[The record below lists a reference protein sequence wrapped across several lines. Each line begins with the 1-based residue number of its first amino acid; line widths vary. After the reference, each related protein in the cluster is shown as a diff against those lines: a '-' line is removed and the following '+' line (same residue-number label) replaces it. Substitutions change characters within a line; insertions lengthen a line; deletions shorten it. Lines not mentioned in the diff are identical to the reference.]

1 MKLARILKFSFRFL
15 LAALILLIVGAL
27 LFITLY
33 PAENILKL
41 VTSNA
46 EQALGR
52 KVSIKDIG
60 YSLGG
65 IYLRDLVIYES
76 DEKSPVLASV
86 EKANIRF
93 SFLSLLR
100 SEFDADAISLKKPV
114 CNISF
119 NDDGVSN
126 IESLI
131 SSLAKN
137 KGSGMSAKISKIS
150 VSDAT
155 LTLANP
161 PPVLAPLAGT
171 YVIDADVYIRKKI
184 EVRDCMLKLPEKR
197 GVLRPEVDIEIL
209 KDDFRITG
217 AVNIE
222 NASLLWVYKWG
233 TNVTLP
239 YNITNGSVTNL
250 IITKNY
256 VKGNANASSTLLNT
270 TKIVH
275 ADGYCHVDIAGRT
288 VLIAKTQGTID
299 KSSFY
304 IENLHFTFDGNLI
317 KFNINKIA
325 ASITDTMPLLKFM
338 PKKLFGYAEGS
349 LSYGGGL
356 YNGTLAISNAGYDPS
371 TKVISGLTTSITVT
385 NNTFQKTGIPFNFY
399 GNPCTLS
406 IASTDRSLK
415 KLYVNLSA
423 DMISID
429 SLSDKFSKSGSS
441 VSVPM
446 EILGSINV
454 NRVQY
459 AQYQMGNVQ
468 LQYNLSGS
476 TLDIKGF
483 QFYFSD
489 GKIWGSGSINMSGEK
504 PRASLQ
510 LQIGNLVVQKAIA
523 SNDKFRNRFFGVA
536 GGKSTIDFELTADFF
551 KTARGNAE
559 ITIDKGKLVDTG
571 IQNGLGLL
579 LAELKYK
586 LRDLEFNRIY
596 GNVDIRGT
604 NYLINSFIFNSN
616 NVRLKINGAFDQ
628 KLVAAPL
635 NIQLEFTR
643 EFIQDLP
650 GALTI
655 TLNKYFR
662 GDWYI
667 IPFVMNG
674 DMTNSQNVRRA
685 Q

>member
-1 MKLARILKFSFRFL
+1 MKPARILKFSFRFL
-15 LAALILLIVGAL
+15 FAALILLIVGAL
-27 LFITLY
+27 LIITLY

-46 EQALGR
+46 EEVLGR
-52 KVSIKDIG
+52 KVTIRDIG

-65 IYLRDLVIYES
+65 ISLDGLVIYES

-86 EKANIRF
+86 ESADIRF

-100 SEFDADAISLKKPV
+100 SEFDATAITLKKPL

-119 NDDGVSN
+119 NDAGESN

-131 SSLAKN
+131 TSLSKN

-150 VSDAT
+150 LSDAT
-155 LTLANP
+155 LALTNAP
-161 PPVLAPLAGT
+161 AYLAPLAGT
-171 YVIDADVYIRKKI
+171 YNIDADVYLKKKI
-184 EVRDCMLKLPEKR
+184 EVRDCRLRLPENR
-197 GVLRPEVDIEIL
+197 GVLHPEMDIEIL
-209 KDDFRITG
+209 KGDFKITG
-217 AVNIE
+217 SVNLE
-222 NASLLWVYKWG
+222 NASLLWVYRWG
-233 TNVTLP
+233 TNLTLP
-239 YNITNGSVTNL
+239 YNIINGSVTNL

-256 VKGNANASSTLLNT
+256 VKGNANATSTLLNT
-270 TKIVH
+270 PKILH
-275 ADGYCHVDIAGRT
+275 ADGFCHVDIAGRT
-288 VLIAKTQGTID
+288 VLIAEAQGHIE
-299 KSSFY
+299 KSSFFV
-304 IENLHFTFDGNLI
+304 ENLHFTFSGSLI
-317 KFNINKIA
+317 KFSINKIA

-338 PKKLFGYAEGS
+338 PPKLFGYAEGS
-349 LSYGGGL
+349 LRYGGGV
-356 YNGTLAISNAGYDPS
+356 YNGTLAVSNAGYDPA
-371 TKVISGLTTSITVT
+371 TKLISGLSTTITV
-385 NNTFQKTGIPFNFY
+385 NNNIFQKTGIPFNFY

-415 KLYVNLSA
+415 RLHVNLAA
-423 DMISID
+423 DRISIESLTD
-429 SLSDKFSKSGSS
+429 KFPKSDASLS
-441 VSVPM
+441 VPI

-454 NRVQY
+454 TRAQY
-459 AQYQMGNVQ
+459 GQYQMGNVQ

-476 TLDIKGF
+476 TLAINGF

-489 GKIWGSGSINMSGEK
+489 GKITGSGSINMAQAR
-504 PRASLQ
+504 PLATLQ
-510 LQIGNLVVQKAIA
+510 LQISNLVVQKAIA
-523 SNDKFRNRFFGVA
+523 SNDKFRNRFFGIA
-536 GGKSTIDFELTADFF
+536 GGKSLIEFEVSGDIF

-559 ITIDKGKLVDTG
+559 ITIDRGKLVDTG

-586 LRDLEFNRIY
+586 LRDLEFNKIY
-596 GNVDIRGT
+596 GNIDIRGT

-616 NVRLKINGAFDQ
+616 NVRLKITGAFDQ

-650 GALTI
+650 GALNL
-655 TLNKYFR
+655 TLNRYLR

-674 DMTNSQNVRRA
+674 DMTSSQNVRRV

>member
-1 MKLARILKFSFRFL
+1 MRPARILKFSFRFL
-15 LAALILLIVGAL
+15 LAALILLILGAL

-41 VTSNA
+41 VTTNA
-46 EQALGR
+46 EKALGR
-52 KVSIKDIG
+52 KVTIKDIG

-65 IYLRDLVIYES
+65 ISLDGLVIYES

-86 EKANIRF
+86 ESADIRF

-119 NDDGVSN
+119 NSAGESN
-126 IESLI
+126 LESLI
-131 SSLAKN
+131 SSLSRN
-137 KGSGMSAKISKIS
+137 KGSGMSAKISRIS
-150 VSDAT
+150 LTDAT

-171 YVIDADVYIRKKI
+171 YQLDADVYLRKKI
-184 EVRDCMLKLPEKR
+184 EIRDCTVRLPENR

-209 KDDFRITG
+209 KGDFKITG
-217 AVNIE
+217 AVNLE
-222 NASLLWVYKWG
+222 NASLLWVYRWG
-233 TNVTLP
+233 DNVTLP
-239 YNITNGSVTNL
+239 YNIINGSVTNL

-256 VKGNANASSTLLNT
+256 VKGNANATSTLLNSPLLL
-270 TKIVH
+270 H
-275 ADGYCHVDIAGRT
+275 ADGFCHVDIAGRT
-288 VLIAKTQGTID
+288 VLIAKTQGAIN
-299 KSSFY
+299 KSAFFV
-304 IENLHFTFDGNLI
+304 ENLHFTFAGNLI
-317 KFNINKIA
+317 TFSINKIA

-338 PKKLFGYAEGS
+338 PKKLYGYAEGS
-349 LSYGGGL
+349 LGYGGGV
-356 YNGTLAISNAGYDPS
+356 YNGTLAISNAGYDPA
-371 TKVISGLTTSITVT
+371 TKIISGLSTTITVT
-385 NNTFQKTGIPFNFY
+385 NNTFQKTAIPFNCY

-415 KLYVNLSA
+415 RLYVNLAA
-423 DMISID
+423 DTISID
-429 SLSDKFSKSGSS
+429 SLSDKFSKSEAL
-441 VSVPM
+441 VSLPM
-446 EILGSINV
+446 EILGTIGIA
-454 NRVQY
+454 RVQY
-459 AQYQMGNVQ
+459 GPYQMGNVQ
-468 LQYNLSGS
+468 LHYNLSGS
-476 TLDIKGF
+476 TLAIKGF
-483 QFYFSD
+483 QFFFSD
-489 GKIWGSGSINMSGEK
+489 GKISGNGSINLAQVH
-504 PRASLQ
+504 PQASLQ
-510 LQIGNLVVQKAIA
+510 LQINNLVVQKAIA
-523 SNDKFRNRFFGVA
+523 SNDKFRNRFFGIA
-536 GGKSTIDFELTADFF
+536 GGKSTIDFELSSNIF

-586 LRDLEFNRIY
+586 LRDLEFNKIY

-616 NVRLKINGAFDQ
+616 NVRLKITGAFDQ

-643 EFIQDLP
+643 DFIQDLP
-650 GALTI
+650 GALTL
-655 TLNKYFR
+655 TLGRYIR

-667 IPFVMNG
+667 IPFIMNG

>member
-1 MKLARILKFSFRFL
+1 MKLARIVKFSFRFL

-52 KVSIKDIG
+52 KVTIKDIG

-65 IYLRDLVIYES
+65 ITLDGLVIYES

-86 EKANIRF
+86 ESADIRF

-100 SEFDADAISLKKPV
+100 SEFDADAISLKKPL

-119 NDDGVSN
+119 NSAGESN
-126 IESLI
+126 IASLI
-131 SSLAKN
+131 SSLSKN

-150 VSDAT
+150 LSDAT
-155 LTLANP
+155 LTLTNP

-171 YVIDADVYIRKKI
+171 YTIDADVYLKKKI
-184 EVRDCMLKLPEKR
+184 EVRDCRLKLPENR
-197 GVLRPEVDIEIL
+197 GVLRPEIDIEIL
-209 KDDFRITG
+209 KGDFRITG
-217 AVNIE
+217 AVNLE
-222 NASLLWVYKWG
+222 NASLLWVYRWG

-239 YNITNGSVTNL
+239 YNIINGSVTNL
-250 IITKNY
+250 IITKNF
-256 VKGNANASSTLLNT
+256 VKGNANATSTLLNSP
-270 TKIVH
+270 KLLH
-275 ADGYCHVDIAGRT
+275 ADGFCHVDIAGRT
-288 VLIAKTQGTID
+288 VLIAKAEGTID
-299 KSSFY
+299 KSAFY
-304 IENLHFTFDGNLI
+304 VENLHFTFAGNLI

-349 LSYGGGL
+349 LGYGDGV
-356 YNGTLAISNAGYDPS
+356 YNGTLAISNAGYDPA
-371 TKVISGLTTSITVT
+371 TKIISGLSTTITVT
-385 NNTFQKTGIPFNFY
+385 NNMFQKTGIPFNFF

-406 IASTDRSLK
+406 IASNDRSLK
-415 KLYVNLSA
+415 RLYVNLGA

-429 SLSDKFSKSGSS
+429 TLTDKFSKSDAS

-446 EILGSINV
+446 EILGTINV
-454 NRVQY
+454 TRVQY
-459 AQYQMGNVQ
+459 GQYQMGNVQ

-476 TLDIKGF
+476 TLAIKGF

-489 GKIWGSGSINMSGEK
+489 GKIYGSGSINMAHER
-504 PRASLQ
+504 PQASLQ

-523 SNDKFRNRFFGVA
+523 SNEKFRNRFFGIA
-536 GGKSTIDFELTADFF
+536 GGKSTIDFELSGNLL

-579 LAELKYK
+579 LAELRYK
-586 LRDLEFNRIY
+586 LRDLEFNKIY
-596 GNVDIRGT
+596 GNIDIRGT

-616 NVRLKINGAFDQ
+616 NVRLKITGAFDQ

-650 GALTI
+650 GALTL
-655 TLNKYFR
+655 TLNRYLR